1 VEAKGGDV
9 TDAAAAAEEDAAAD
23 DDGDGTGDAS
33 GAV

>member
-9 TDAAAAAEEDAAAD
+9 TNAAAAAEEDAAAD